1 MTGAAVSE
9 AVAARP
15 NGPLRNYVREHH
27 GYRQRGVE
35 PAEHRGMPSP
45 YLTVIFTLDEPL
57 EVARHADPQ
66 QPADSYDALIG
77 GLHSSPALVV
87 HDGAQS
93 GIQLEMSPLAAR
105 PLLGVPAGE
114 LASLDAHAGDV
125 LGRLATDLHDRV
137 RGARDWQ
144 DRFRILDAV
153 LGAALDEERAAPTP
167 VQQAWTLLL
176 RSGGT
181 AAVADVAREVGWSE
195 RRLSAQFTAEIGL
208 TPKLA
213 ARVIRFHRARH
224 VLLRNVRA
232 GRPDIAGV
240 AAACGYFDQAHLV
253 RDWQQFTG
261 LAPTAWI
268 EVEFRN
274 FQATPAY
281 QRPALVT

>member
-1 MTGAAVSE
+1 MSGTPVSE

-15 NGPLRNYVREHH
+15 NGPLRAYVREHH

-57 EVARHADPQ
+57 DIARHADPR
-66 QPADSYDALIG
+66 QPADRYEAVIG

-93 GIQLEMSPLAAR
+93 GIQLQVSPLAAR

-114 LASLDAHAGDV
+114 IASLDAHAGDV
-125 LGRLATDLHDRV
+125 LGRFAIDLHDQV
-137 RGARDWQ
+137 RAAPDWSAR
-144 DRFRILDAV
+144 FAVLDDV
-153 LGAALDEERAAPTP
+153 LGAALDEERAARTQ
-167 VQQAWTLLL
+167 VRHAWALLL

-195 RRLSAQFTAEIGL
+195 RQLSAQFTTEIGL

-213 ARVIRFHRARH
+213 ARVIRFHRARS

-232 GRPDIAGV
+232 GRPNIAGV
-240 AAACGYFDQAHLV
+240 AATCGYFDQAHLV

-268 EVEFRN
+268 EAEFRN

-281 QRPALVT
+281 QQPALVS